1 MFIRYTNSII
11 NFRQHVG
18 YRRLYFKLF
27 ISYTE
32 RRITFVDN
40 SFIVLILFIDII
52 FFLICG
58 KNIFGQTIPAS
69 HKGAK
74 QTVIYARNKVDRA
87 YTHKPACNGFTKYA
101 HDIRI

>member
-18 YRRLYFKLF
+18 YRTLYFKLF
-27 ISYTE
+27 ISCTE

-40 SFIVLILFIDII
+40 SCIVLILFIDTI
-52 FFLICG
+52 FFNSG

-74 QTVIYARNKVDRA
+74 QIVIYARNKVDRA
-87 YTHKPACNGFTKYA
+87 YTQKPACNGFTKYA

>member
-32 RRITFVDN
+32 RRITFVEN

-52 FFLICG
+52 FF
-58 KNIFGQTIPAS
+58 KYA
-69 HKGAK
+69 AK
-74 QTVIYARNKVDRA
+74 TSLDRLYRYLTKEPKQIVIYARNKVDRA
-87 YTHKPACNGFTKYA
+87 YTQKPACNGFTKYA

>member
-1 MFIRYTNSII
+1 MFIRYTNSIK

-40 SFIVLILFIDII
+40 SFIVLIIFINIII
-52 FFLICG
+52 FF
-58 KNIFGQTIPAS
+58 
-69 HKGAK
+69 
-74 QTVIYARNKVDRA
+74 
-87 YTHKPACNGFTKYA
+87 KYA
-101 HDIRI
+101 AKTSLDRLYRHLMKEPHRK

>member
-18 YRRLYFKLF
+18 HRRLYFKLF

-52 FFLICG
+52 FLNMQQ
-58 KNIFGQTIPAS
+58 KHLWT
-69 HKGAK
+69 
-74 QTVIYARNKVDRA
+74 D
-87 YTHKPACNGFTKYA
+87 YTG
-101 HDIRI
+101 IS